1 MSVSN
6 DTFTVDGVRFTK
18 GQQTHVN
25 GDQALKFIRSRKE
38 EGAGG
43 DFGRQQRQQIV
54 LEAMA
59 NKIAS
64 PSSITHFNSLM
75 NEIKIMLKQ
84 I

>member
-1 MSVSN
+1 MIDSIGGVDVVSN

-43 DFGRQQRQQIV
+43 DFGRQQRQQLCLKRWPIRLQAHHRLHILIV
-54 LEAMA
+54 
-59 NKIAS
+59 
-64 PSSITHFNSLM
+64 
-75 NEIKIMLKQ
+75 
-84 I
+84 